1 MRLGWFETSSHGTR
15 SCLRVPF
22 NREPSSSF
30 HPRRQRSRSTTAP
43 ADSIHRAPHRPAI
56 PRFRCVAFSDP
67 QPRRPLSSRPNFLF
81 GRASLSGNGS
91 LHSAL
96 WQLGSAGRLV
106 SCLLGPRGD
115 SKPGRGRRFRPCTPD
130 RALLQHPSTHPSPG
144 ACGAGAAW
152 ISWAQHRG
160 RTPAKERRGG
170 GCWVPFGGSGEAS
183 YLPRS
188 STGLTTPRP
197 PRFRTWV

>member
-1 MRLGWFETSSHGTR
+1 MASGYNSTETFRLNLRACHPRPIRAGPSPAPTAASSFALLIRSAVPRLAWIGSSTS
-15 SCLRVPF
+15 
-22 NREPSSSF
+22 PSSS
-30 HPRRQRSRSTTAP
+30 A
-43 ADSIHRAPHRPAI
+43 
-56 PRFRCVAFSDP
+56 
-67 QPRRPLSSRPNFLF
+67 PNFSF

-130 RALLQHPSTHPSPG
+130 RALLQHPSPG

-160 RTPAKERRGG
+160 RPPAKERRGD
-170 GCWVPFGGSGEAS
+170 GCWVPLGGSGEAS